1 MGASMSSGI
10 DFDRNQILQEFAES
24 SFEQALEEVSLRL
37 TTEKNS
43 RKRLALLAAKSWL
56 LRHKITTALHDPYI
70 YSINEVENTDVFD
83 DLEDDEDTEIDKL
96 FDDEPTSE
104 ELVEVQITKNTSI
117 DGSKLA
123 KGVIAKVTR
132 ANADKLISEV
142 RRYFLKT
149 KRDYSKDWILPGDFE
164 DANWVFSNA
173 NTLLKIC
180 FIELICPQIQYWG
193 SCWRNLIIS
202 INSEKE
208 VVPMFTKPSSNGR
221 FLNIVNFPIEFSL
234 RPAGKTEK
242 LQ

>member
-1 MGASMSSGI
+1 MSSEI

-83 DLEDDEDTEIDKL
+83 DLEDDDDNDIDKL

-104 ELVEVQITKNTSI
+104 ELIEVQITKNTSI

-132 ANADKLISEV
+132 ANADKLISED
-142 RRYFLKT
+142 KA
-149 KRDYSKDWILPGDFE
+149 ILFE
-164 DANWVFSNA
+164 NE
-173 NTLLKIC
+173 T
-180 FIELICPQIQYWG
+180 
-193 SCWRNLIIS
+193 
-202 INSEKE
+202 
-208 VVPMFTKPSSNGR
+208 
-221 FLNIVNFPIEFSL
+221 
-234 RPAGKTEK
+234 
-242 LQ
+242 

>member
-1 MGASMSSGI
+1 MSSEI

-132 ANADKLISEV
+132 ANADKLISED
-142 RRYFLKT
+142 KA
-149 KRDYSKDWILPGDFE
+149 ILFE
-164 DANWVFSNA
+164 NE
-173 NTLLKIC
+173 T
-180 FIELICPQIQYWG
+180 
-193 SCWRNLIIS
+193 
-202 INSEKE
+202 
-208 VVPMFTKPSSNGR
+208 
-221 FLNIVNFPIEFSL
+221 
-234 RPAGKTEK
+234 
-242 LQ
+242 

>member
-1 MGASMSSGI
+1 MSAGI

-132 ANADKLISEV
+132 ANADKLISED
-142 RRYFLKT
+142 KA
-149 KRDYSKDWILPGDFE
+149 ILFE
-164 DANWVFSNA
+164 NE
-173 NTLLKIC
+173 T
-180 FIELICPQIQYWG
+180 
-193 SCWRNLIIS
+193 
-202 INSEKE
+202 
-208 VVPMFTKPSSNGR
+208 
-221 FLNIVNFPIEFSL
+221 
-234 RPAGKTEK
+234 
-242 LQ
+242 

>member
-43 RKRLALLAAKSWL
+43 RKRLALLAAKSWI
-56 LRHKITTALHDPYI
+56 LRHKIKTALHDPYI

-83 DLEDDEDTEIDKL
+83 DLEDDEDNEIDKL

-104 ELVEVQITKNTSI
+104 ELIEVQITKNTSI

-132 ANADKLISEV
+132 ANADKLISED
-142 RRYFLKT
+142 KA
-149 KRDYSKDWILPGDFE
+149 ILFE
-164 DANWVFSNA
+164 NE
-173 NTLLKIC
+173 T
-180 FIELICPQIQYWG
+180 
-193 SCWRNLIIS
+193 
-202 INSEKE
+202 
-208 VVPMFTKPSSNGR
+208 
-221 FLNIVNFPIEFSL
+221 
-234 RPAGKTEK
+234 
-242 LQ
+242 

>member
-1 MGASMSSGI
+1 MSSGI

-104 ELVEVQITKNTSI
+104 ELIEVQITKNTSI

-132 ANADKLISEV
+132 ANADKLISED
-142 RRYFLKT
+142 KA
-149 KRDYSKDWILPGDFE
+149 ILFE
-164 DANWVFSNA
+164 NE
-173 NTLLKIC
+173 T
-180 FIELICPQIQYWG
+180 
-193 SCWRNLIIS
+193 
-202 INSEKE
+202 
-208 VVPMFTKPSSNGR
+208 
-221 FLNIVNFPIEFSL
+221 
-234 RPAGKTEK
+234 
-242 LQ
+242 

>member
-1 MGASMSSGI
+1 MSSGI

-83 DLEDDEDTEIDKL
+83 DLEDDEDNEIDKL

-104 ELVEVQITKNTSI
+104 ELIEVQITKNTSI

-132 ANADKLISEV
+132 ANADKLISED
-142 RRYFLKT
+142 KA
-149 KRDYSKDWILPGDFE
+149 ILFE
-164 DANWVFSNA
+164 NE
-173 NTLLKIC
+173 T
-180 FIELICPQIQYWG
+180 
-193 SCWRNLIIS
+193 
-202 INSEKE
+202 
-208 VVPMFTKPSSNGR
+208 
-221 FLNIVNFPIEFSL
+221 
-234 RPAGKTEK
+234 
-242 LQ
+242 

>member
-1 MGASMSSGI
+1 MSSGI

-132 ANADKLISEV
+132 ANADKLISED
-142 RRYFLKT
+142 KA
-149 KRDYSKDWILPGDFE
+149 ILFE
-164 DANWVFSNA
+164 NE
-173 NTLLKIC
+173 T
-180 FIELICPQIQYWG
+180 
-193 SCWRNLIIS
+193 
-202 INSEKE
+202 
-208 VVPMFTKPSSNGR
+208 
-221 FLNIVNFPIEFSL
+221 
-234 RPAGKTEK
+234 
-242 LQ
+242 

>member
-1 MGASMSSGI
+1 MSSGI

-24 SFEQALEEVSLRL
+24 SFEQALEELSLRL
-37 TTEKNS
+37 TTEKHS

-132 ANADKLISEV
+132 ANADKLISED
-142 RRYFLKT
+142 KA
-149 KRDYSKDWILPGDFE
+149 ILFE
-164 DANWVFSNA
+164 NE
-173 NTLLKIC
+173 T
-180 FIELICPQIQYWG
+180 
-193 SCWRNLIIS
+193 
-202 INSEKE
+202 
-208 VVPMFTKPSSNGR
+208 
-221 FLNIVNFPIEFSL
+221 
-234 RPAGKTEK
+234 
-242 LQ
+242 